1 MSIVKRTHTTSKLRR
16 SAMSPAHVRLH
27 RAPNISLLRSLQ
39 PSPESVVYRHLVP
52 KGLVVLAFGVVVVC
66 SIADGRVSALAILN
80 PNLSEPQES
89 GQNYSKFKHDDPNHS
104 RLPCLLCHR
113 RETNS
118 PRPTL
123 PGSNGHLPCAGCHAQ
138 QFANSAGPICT
149 ICHTDAQSSALKP
162 FPRLSSFNMKFDHAR
177 HVRMGGVGCVT
188 CHRPSRSGVAMTIP
202 AGLNAHVSCY
212 QCHSPRATSGDR
224 DISSC
229 GVCHELGRHVRTRE
243 TARAFRLGFSHA
255 KHDKSEGL
263 NCNECHRVR
272 AGAGRRIQVSGPQPL
287 NHHASPGAFSCM
299 SCHNGKR
306 AFGGDDFSVCKRC
319 HTGTTW
325 HF

>member
-1 MSIVKRTHTTSKLRR
+1 MLTQSR
-16 SAMSPAHVRLH
+16 
-27 RAPNISLLRSLQ
+27 
-39 PSPESVVYRHLVP
+39 VV
-52 KGLVVLAFGVVVVC
+52 AFVFTGVVVGLTLVMFLN
-66 SIADGRVSALAILN
+66 SHASGSMPNSRNESLTTALID
-80 PNLSEPQES
+80 QEQMQFPEGLDYSRFLHS
-89 GQNYSKFKHDDPNHS
+89 GNHA

-118 PRPTL
+118 PRPVL

-138 QFANSAGPICT
+138 QFANSASPICT
-149 ICHTDAQSSALKP
+149 ICHTNSQSGTLKP

-177 HVRMGGVGCVT
+177 HVKMGGVGCFT
-188 CHRPSRSGVAMTIP
+188 CHRPSRAGVAMTIP
-202 AGLNAHVSCY
+202 AGLNAHATCY
-212 QCHSPRATSGDR
+212 QCHGPGSKSGAQANGR

-229 GVCHELGRHVRTRE
+229 GTCHEPGRNVRARE
-243 TARAFRLGFSHA
+243 TAPAFRLGFSHA

-263 NCNECHRVR
+263 TCNECHRVR
-272 AGAGRRIQVSGPQPL
+272 AGVAERVQVSAPQPL

-319 HTGTTW
+319 HTKTTW

>member
-1 MSIVKRTHTTSKLRR
+1 MIDLSRGSQRL
-16 SAMSPAHVRLH
+16 APAHEAAKPRRDFAGLPNQPRL
-27 RAPNISLLRSLQ
+27 
-39 PSPESVVYRHLVP
+39 V
-52 KGLVVLAFGVVVVC
+52 AFVFAGVVVGLTLVMTLN
-66 SIADGRVSALAILN
+66 SHASGSMPNSRLEALQVA
-80 PNLSEPQES
+80 S
-89 GQNYSKFKHDDPNHS
+89 GEQQMQFPEGLDYSKFLHSSRNHS

-118 PRPTL
+118 PRPAL

-149 ICHTDAQSSALKP
+149 ICHTDAKSSTLKP
-162 FPRLSSFNMKFDHAR
+162 FPRLSSFNMKFDHGR
-177 HVRMGGVGCVT
+177 HTRMGGVGCVT
-188 CHRPSRSGVAMTIP
+188 CHRPSRAGVAMTIP
-202 AGLNAHVSCY
+202 AGLNAHVTCY
-212 QCHSPRATSGDR
+212 QCHSARATSGDR

-229 GVCHELGRHVRTRE
+229 GVCHEPGRNVRTRE
-243 TARAFRLGFSHA
+243 TAPAFRLGFSHA

-263 NCNECHRVR
+263 TCNECHRVL
-272 AGAGRRIQVSGPQPL
+272 AGVTRPLQVSAPQAL